1 MRTDTIII
9 KAAVAVAL
17 ALMPLC
23 TAAQTVR
30 GDFNMDGQ
38 VNISDVTSFINYLLS
53 GKPAQELPDCYE
65 TVTVNGVSFVMV
77 MVQGGTYMRELGT
90 SWTVDDFSIGQT
102 EVTIELWNAVM
113 GGTPQDNMMSFPQ
126 NPVEYVSWDD
136 CQEFIAQLNALTGR
150 TFRLPS
156 DSEWEYAACG
166 GRLTLAYTYAGS
178 NDINEVAWYRGNI
191 PALDPNVPYSYVT
204 RTQPVATK
212 LPNELGLYD
221 MSGNVE
227 EWCQSNRLTPGL
239 TDSSALRGGSADPN
253 CNDNGACCKVTSNKI
268 MPHDRKDRYIGF
280 RLAL

>member
-1 MRTDTIII
+1 MTKDT
-9 KAAVAVAL
+9 
-17 ALMPLC
+17 PL
-23 TAAQTVR
+23 T
-30 GDFNMDGQ
+30 
-38 VNISDVTSFINYLLS
+38 
-53 GKPAQELPDCYE
+53 
-65 TVTVNGVSFVMV
+65 
-77 MVQGGTYMRELGT
+77 
-90 SWTVDDFSIGQT
+90 
-102 EVTIELWNAVM
+102 VTIELWNAVM

-221 MSGNVE
+221 MSGNVME
-227 EWCQSNRLTPGL
+227 FCEDDYAGY
-239 TDSSALRGGSADPN
+239 SSEPQADPLGISGFPVPDKVVRGGYYISFEES
-253 CNDNGACCKVTSNKI
+253 CTVT
-268 MPHDRKDRYIGF
+268 MRQCWGGRPTTHGVEVWGGGF